1 MLRKSA
7 VRVSNFSDP
16 VCYCVLPLD
25 PSQLSLRFF
34 LSVCLL
40 VRFLNA
46 LDRRNICVMAI
57 YVF

>member
-1 MLRKSA
+1 MFIVAKNN
-7 VRVSNFSDP
+7 NF
-16 VCYCVLPLD
+16 VLPLD
-25 PSQLSLRFF
+25 PSQLSLRFC

-46 LDRRNICVMAI
+46 LDRRTICVMAI